1 MVILSNRWVG
11 HLWHLLKITTL
22 LVIWPYSSI
31 WHLRALYISTWSRA
45 HFFFV
50 FLTIQLQVSLFE
62 SQWRCC
68 QNFLLSLNQTMYRTS
83 AISFHPWIFFVA
95 KIQFI
100 RQNTEICVMYLN
112 FQLFPN
118 SKKQQFLRKLFA
130 QVRFSKYMKGFLAS
144 LLGNYFTFLFDH
156 GYVEGLTMT

>member
-1 MVILSNRWVG
+1 MTFAQNNHPTRYLA
-11 HLWHLLKITTL
+11 L
-22 LVIWPYSSI
+22 LVYLAPESTLY
-31 WHLRALYISTWSRA
+31 LYILDQGRI
-45 HFFFV
+45 FFV

-83 AISFHPWIFFVA
+83 AISFHPWIFSVA

-130 QVRFSKYMKGFLAS
+130 QVRFSKYIKDFLAG

-156 GYVEGLTMT
+156 GHVEGLTMT